1 MNSKEKFKDKRKKE
15 KKIHEEN
22 EIQEKSNIVET
33 FNKDDQSDLLSTI
46 FSQQFLTLQG
56 KKFTIDFI
64 VSNDHGQGGYLVA
77 LENNQVQQ
85 FQIQF
90 DDVLNSLHTISCYPS
105 LGNYLEEKKTDQI
118 QTLLKL
124 SSFFLGHKFPVL
136 EGTELIDTQDI
147 DYWMNWVLLILQNPS
162 LYSITNNYNPPL
174 SPDLYLL
181 LEYTQRLLQNNTSMQ
196 SDIEEFLR
204 QMIILWQ
211 EDVLYMTADITY
223 QIKNNEKLEK
233 SQIRFKKDYFYYH
246 FPYYNSLLL
255 IIGDVDELIALSH
268 KEEKWNQRL
277 QTEHKDRLNHFIP
290 ISFQRIYDL
299 SSKEKKLSKFIHE
312 SLLSQSEE
320 KITSTKVPISEMK
333 IDLHFHLVEIIF
345 PYIKSLIHNLKT
357 KSRGSHFTNRTEPN
371 AHPSLSDFIEK
382 LLSEDEG
389 LLDRYGLLLTVE
401 VKTKKLKVDVPGG
414 KREIAETSLECAV
427 RETFEEVGF
436 DFEDLSKNHENET
449 QVTEGEEWKLGQ
461 RFDADSM
468 SCFPLFY
475 KCLF

>member
-1 MNSKEKFKDKRKKE
+1 MNSKFTDKRKKE

-22 EIQEKSNIVET
+22 ESKDKSSNDES
-33 FNKDDQSDLLSTI
+33 FDKDEQQYLLQSTI
-46 FSQQFLTLQG
+46 FSQQFLTLQQG
-56 KKFTIDFI
+56 RKFTIDFR
-64 VSNDHGQGGYLVA
+64 VVNDQGQGEYLIA

-85 FQIQF
+85 FQIQL
-90 DDVLNSLHTISCYPS
+90 DDVLNSLQTISCHPS
-105 LGNYLEEKKTDQI
+105 LGDYLKAKKTDQI
-118 QTLLKL
+118 QTVLTL
-124 SSFFLGHKFPVL
+124 SSFFLGHRPPLL
-136 EGTELIDTQDI
+136 EGAELIDTKDT

-162 LYSITNNYNPPL
+162 LYSLTNNYNPPL
-174 SPDLYLL
+174 PPDLQLL
-181 LEYTQRLLQNNTSMQ
+181 LEYSQRLLQNNTSIQ
-196 SDIEEFLR
+196 YDTEEFLR
-204 QMIILWQ
+204 QMRILWQ

-223 QIKNNEKLEK
+223 RIKNKEKLEK

-255 IIGDVDELIALSH
+255 IIGDLDELMTLPN

-277 QTEHKDRLNHFIP
+277 QTDHKDRLSHFIP

-299 SSKEKKLSKFIHE
+299 SNKEKKLSKFIHDL
-312 SLLSQSEE
+312 LLSQSEE

-357 KSRGSHFTNRTEPN
+357 KSYRSHFTKRTEPN

-414 KREIAETSLECAV
+414 KREIAETSLECAI

-436 DFEDLSKNHENET
+436 DFEDLLKNHENAT
-449 QVTEGEEWKLGQ
+449 RVMEGEEWKLGQ

-475 KCLF
+475 KSLF